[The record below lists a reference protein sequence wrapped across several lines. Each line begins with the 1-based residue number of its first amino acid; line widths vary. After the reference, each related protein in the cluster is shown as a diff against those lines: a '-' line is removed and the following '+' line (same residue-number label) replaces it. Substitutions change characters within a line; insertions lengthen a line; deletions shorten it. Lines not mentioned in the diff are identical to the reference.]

1 MNGQISYIGNDEGVG
16 GNKVV
21 YVVNKNGAMLV
32 KNFDSPFAAQKFV
45 NRLKRSR
52 VCTLVS
58 CPIFN

>member
-1 MNGQISYIGNDEGVG
+1 MNQISYIGNDCGFG
-16 GNKVV
+16 DNKVV

-32 KNFDSPFAAQKFV
+32 RNFDSPFAAKKFV

-58 CPIFN
+58 CPIFS